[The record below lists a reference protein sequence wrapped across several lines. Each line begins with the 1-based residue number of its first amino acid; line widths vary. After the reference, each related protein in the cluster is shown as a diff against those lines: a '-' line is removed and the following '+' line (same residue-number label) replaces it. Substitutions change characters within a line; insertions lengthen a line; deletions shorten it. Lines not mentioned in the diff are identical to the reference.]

1 MLEFRNRS
9 IPRRGSVVAPR
20 LFNFFHVG
28 FEDRVFFCFSR
39 GRLRARLPSILSQLP
54 SFFLFPARQGQPA
67 IQTRELILFSSARA
81 SAGKA
86 LLFLTCG

>member
-28 FEDRVFFCFSR
+28 FEDRGFLFSR

-54 SFFLFPARQGQPA
+54 SFFLFPARQASQPY
-67 IQTRELILFSSARA
+67 RLVS
-81 SAGKA
+81 
-86 LLFLTCG
+86 